1 MLARHKEQTLPDGE
15 PGIWQ
20 PDCMT
25 RYEYAQIW
33 IGMQL
38 QVYVAVPGADVIERS
53 GTTIVEVMNDLGRD
67 GWELVTSSAGAGVR
81 GPETHTFRR
90 VVK

>member
-1 MLARHKEQTLPDGE
+1 MPDGE
-15 PGIWQ
+15 AGICQ

-38 QVYVAVPGADVIERS
+38 QVYVAIPGADVIERS
-53 GTTIVEVMNDLGRD
+53 GTTIVEVMNDLGGD

-81 GPETHTFRR
+81 GRETYTFRR